1 LLRVDALK
9 FSYGDAQVLDGVSLE
24 VGKGEIVALVGANG
38 AGKTTLLR
46 NVSRLLKPLSGTL
59 QFEGRD
65 LAQLE
70 AHEVVRLGIVHVPEG
85 RRIFPELTVLENLRI
100 GAFTRRAER
109 EKNLELAFTT
119 FPRLKERAEQ
129 LGGTLSGG
137 EQQMLAIS
145 RGLMASPRLLI
156 LDEPSLGLAPLIVKQ
171 IFAEISSIHAQG
183 ISILLVEQNV
193 YQSLHIAQRA
203 YVMERGRIVLQG
215 SGSELLSDP
224 TVKKAFLG
232 A

>member
-65 LAQLE
+65 LSQLE

-100 GAFTRRAER
+100 GSFTRRAER

-203 YVMERGRIVLQG
+203 YVMERGKIVLQG

>member
-1 LLRVDALK
+1 MLRVDALK

-65 LAQLE
+65 LSQLE

-100 GAFTRRAER
+100 GSFTRRAER
-109 EKNLELAFTT
+109 EKNLEVAFAT

-145 RGLMASPRLLI
+145 RGLMAAPRLLI
-156 LDEPSLGLAPLIVKQ
+156 LDEPSLGLAPLVVKQ
-171 IFAEISSIHAQG
+171 IFAEISSIHTKG

-203 YVMERGRIVLQG
+203 YVMERGKIVLQG

-224 TVKKAFLG
+224 TVKKALLG